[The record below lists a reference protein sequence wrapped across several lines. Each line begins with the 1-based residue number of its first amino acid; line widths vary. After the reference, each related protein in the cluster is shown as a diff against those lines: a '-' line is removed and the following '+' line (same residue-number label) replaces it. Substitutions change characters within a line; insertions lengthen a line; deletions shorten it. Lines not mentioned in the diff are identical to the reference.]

1 MYNYVYIYT
10 RISTNKSVLYSFWW
24 MASKRWCRVIWQM
37 ASVQRHLADLPALI
51 SCTFLEVSRPCS
63 TRVWVKFSSP
73 GKDSC
78 CSFSVL
84 KYPSMFLSFS
94 KANVL
99 QCGCFNH
106 PILGVNKVQFWF
118 VKPNIC
124 WLNGQFFV
132 ALTIPSFGFN
142 QILTHIHFSPSMV
155 SRIFLLT
162 SVPGQIELVDTE
174 TRCLRRARGRLS
186 SQVER
191 WFKATPTAFLGQIW
205 SL

>member
-1 MYNYVYIYT
+1 M
-10 RISTNKSVLYSFWW
+10 
-24 MASKRWCRVIWQM
+24 
-37 ASVQRHLADLPALI
+37 QRHLADLPALI

-84 KYPSMFLSFS
+84 KYPSVFLSFS

-118 VKPNIC
+118 VKPKIC

-132 ALTIPSFGFN
+132 ALTIPSFGINPNFDAY
-142 QILTHIHFSPSMV
+142 P
-155 SRIFLLT
+155 FLAQHGVTYFPLDQCAWT
-162 SVPGQIELVDTE
+162 D
-174 TRCLRRARGRLS
+174 RAG
-186 SQVER
+186 
-191 WFKATPTAFLGQIW
+191 GH
-205 SL
+205 